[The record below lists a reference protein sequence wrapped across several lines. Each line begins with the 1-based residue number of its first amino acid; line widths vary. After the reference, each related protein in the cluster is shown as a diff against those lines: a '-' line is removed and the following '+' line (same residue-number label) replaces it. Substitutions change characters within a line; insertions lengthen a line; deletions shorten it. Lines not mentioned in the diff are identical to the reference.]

1 MNWLQ
6 NSAAEYSLAAKL
18 FHWLTAL
25 IVVGLFAM
33 GLWMVDLT
41 YYDDWYQ
48 QAPELHISIGI
59 CLALLTAF
67 RLGYRSV
74 SDYPPALAGQ
84 RRSVVLLSKLV
95 HGGMLLTLVV
105 MFVSGYFVV
114 TAEGDALSVFS
125 LIEIPAALSS
135 DNNLQDRAG
144 LVHEWAAYLLMG
156 LAALHGLAALY
167 HHFWIKDATL
177 SRMVTKAPFQ

>member
-6 NSAAEYSLAAKL
+6 NSPAEYSLAAKL
-18 FHWLTAL
+18 FHWITAVT
-25 IVVGLFAM
+25 VVGLFAM
-33 GLWMVDLT
+33 GFWMVDLT

-48 QAPELHISIGI
+48 QAPELHISIGM
-59 CLALLTAF
+59 CLALLTAL

-74 SDYPPALAGQ
+74 SDYPPALARE

-95 HGGMLLTLVV
+95 HGVMLLTLLVI
-105 MFVSGYFVV
+105 FVSGYFVV

-125 LIEIPAALSS
+125 LIEIPAALRS
-135 DNNLQDRAG
+135 DNNLQDTAG
-144 LVHEWAAYLLMG
+144 LIHEWAAYLVMG
-156 LAALHGLAALY
+156 LAALHGIAALY

-177 SRMVTKAPFQ
+177 SRMVTKAPLE